1 MTDYSHFLPDII
13 RAVIA
18 AGKAVLEVYETSFEV
33 LQKSDHSPLTKADTE
48 SNRILCEALRTT
60 AYPIISE
67 EGDQMAY
74 AVRSQWPVYWL
85 IDPLDGTKEFVHR
98 NGEFTVNVA
107 LIVEGLPVLGV
118 VYAPVSDELY
128 AGING
133 RGWWYME
140 TASGLRPE
148 ALTDLSA
155 FRGIPA
161 AVSDVYRIVIS
172 RSHTDANTAA
182 HIETRRAEKGGVVTV
197 QAGSS
202 MKLCLVAHGKADE
215 YPRFGPT
222 MEWDIAAG
230 HAVLLGARKNVYNH
244 PGGDVLQYNKLS
256 LTNGP
261 FIAR

>member
-1 MTDYSHFLPDII
+1 MTDYSHYLPDII
-13 RAVIA
+13 RAVIS
-18 AGKAVLEVYETSFEV
+18 AGEAVLEVYDSSFDV
-33 LQKSDHSPLTKADTE
+33 LEKSDHSPLTKADTE

-60 AYPIISE
+60 GYPVISE
-67 EGDQMAY
+67 EGEQVTY

-107 LIVEGLPVLGV
+107 LIAEGLPVLGV

-128 AGING
+128 AGISG
-133 RGWWYME
+133 KGWWYME

-148 ALTDLSA
+148 ALADLSA

-161 AVSDVYRIVIS
+161 AFSEVYRIVIS
-172 RSHTDANTAA
+172 RSHPDARTTAY
-182 HIETRRAEKGGVVTV
+182 IEDCRAEKGGVVTV

-230 HAVLLGARKNVYNH
+230 HAVLLGAGKNVYTH
-244 PGGDVLQYNKLS
+244 PGPEVLSYNKPS
-256 LTNGP
+256 MTNGP